1 MTALDSLRAVMKGP
15 NFKTSSDAFAQAIQL
30 IKELDEKELVACQKD
45 LKKFAKAQVNTS
57 VSVEILKGVID
68 ALVKDKKST
77 PQAGNSSPV
86 PSTNT
91 SNLVQTLN
99 IGGESFKVR
108 KGAQLPVC
116 RGNQNKFNAEYCG
129 TYTIRGGGNVFH
141 NEKIRHFLTIN
152 YGIGIQVV
160 GLAKPRPGAKKSSTL
175 DSFAFTSFTTSD
187 ANWAAMFTEF
197 QAAIGGSGEIE
208 LPPRFY
214 NKLVKAGK
222 IV

>member
-15 NFKTSSDAFAQAIQL
+15 KFKTSSDAFAEAIQL

-57 VSVEILKGVID
+57 ASVEIIKGLID
-68 ALVKDKKST
+68 ALVKDKENML
-77 PQAGNSSPV
+77 QAGNSSLV

-108 KGAQLPVC
+108 KGAQLPLSS
-116 RGNQNKFNAEYCG
+116 GNEEKFNAEYSG
-129 TYTIRGGGNVFH
+129 THTRRGGEVFH
-141 NEKIRHFLTIN
+141 NEKIRHFVAIH
-152 YGIGIQVV
+152 YGIGIQMV

-175 DSFAFTSFTTSD
+175 DYFALTSFETTD
-187 ANWAAMFTEF
+187 AIWAAMFTEF
-197 QAAIGGSGEIE
+197 QAALGGPDEIE

-214 NKLVKAGK
+214 KKLVKAGK

>member
-141 NEKIRHFLTIN
+141 NEKIRHFLTIH

-160 GLAKPRPGAKKSSTL
+160 GLAKSPPDASSDL
-175 DSFAFTSFTTSD
+175 VYFALTSFQTTD
-187 ANWAAMFTEF
+187 AIWAAMFTEF